1 MNFQSFAQN
10 QHHHYADQIPS
21 YQVNDR
27 RSVGTAGPNAT
38 RSKILLF
45 QKPTTALGN
54 NGMINGG
61 GMGMVPQIIQETS
74 ALSSA
79 LSGTNMGTLYQNAT
93 RLQANYYTQSG

>member
-1 MNFQSFAQN
+1 M
-10 QHHHYADQIPS
+10 DQIPN
-21 YQVNDR
+21 YHINER
-27 RSVGTAGPNAT
+27 RPVGTAGPNAT

-54 NGMINGG
+54 NGMPGA

-93 RLQANYYTQSG
+93 RLQANYYT